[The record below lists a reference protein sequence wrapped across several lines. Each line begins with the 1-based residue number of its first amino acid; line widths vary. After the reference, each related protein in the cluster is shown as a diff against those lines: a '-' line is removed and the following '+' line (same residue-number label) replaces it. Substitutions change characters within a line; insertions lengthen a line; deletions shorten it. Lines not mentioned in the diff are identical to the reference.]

1 MKKLIL
7 FTALL
12 LAIYLVVR
20 QNLVGTETATT
31 DESLEDLSKEEKVRA
46 LDELKV
52 LYPKTNKKTKTK
64 TKTAERPKRV
74 EKPFYKGEKDDF
86 DRLEKV
92 QYLDERGNPVN
103 LNEEGEP

>member
-7 FTALL
+7 FSALL
-12 LAIYLVVR
+12 VAIYLVVR
-20 QNLVGTETATT
+20 QSLVGPSASPPEQGLESLTT
-31 DESLEDLSKEEKVRA
+31 DEKIRA

-52 LYPKTNKKTKTK
+52 LYPKKVIEAKATVKT
-64 TKTAERPKRV
+64 RRV
-74 EKPFYKGEKDDF
+74 EKPFFQGEKEDF
-86 DRLEKV
+86 ERLEKV

>member
-1 MKKLIL
+1 M
-7 FTALL
+7 
-12 LAIYLVVR
+12 R
-20 QNLVGTETATT
+20 QNLVGPETTT
-31 DESLEDLSKEEKVRA
+31 SEEGLENLSKEEKVRA
-46 LDELKV
+46 LDELKA
-52 LYPKTNKKTKTK
+52 LYPKTSIEIKSKTPD
-64 TKTAERPKRV
+64 RPKRV